1 MNDEDFI
8 EDSYLDPSTE
18 NGSHTISP
26 QEGLGSVRPVPLD
39 RDRFLNGDKNLILES
54 NLHSLPSIQKMMT
67 RKTLMP
73 KNGSMFKKFILMLI
87 ILLNFEIL

>member
-26 QEGLGSVRPVPLD
+26 QEQGLPVQPTLEPFLKTVDWYTFARERSFASYDTSSEAPNRERRP
-39 RDRFLNGDKNLILES
+39 R
-54 NLHSLPSIQKMMT
+54 
-67 RKTLMP
+67 
-73 KNGSMFKKFILMLI
+73 
-87 ILLNFEIL
+87 

>member
-26 QEGLGSVRPVPLD
+26 QEQGLPVQP
-39 RDRFLNGDKNLILES
+39 IHE
-54 NLHSLPSIQKMMT
+54 
-67 RKTLMP
+67 RK
-73 KNGSMFKKFILMLI
+73 
-87 ILLNFEIL
+87 

>member
-26 QEGLGSVRPVPLD
+26 QEWGLPVRTDILGFTLGSSAPKSP
-39 RDRFLNGDKNLILES
+39 
-54 NLHSLPSIQKMMT
+54 KM
-67 RKTLMP
+67 
-73 KNGSMFKKFILMLI
+73 S
-87 ILLNFEIL
+87 

>member
-26 QEGLGSVRPVPLD
+26 QERGLSVHPTLKTDILGFTVGSSAP
-39 RDRFLNGDKNLILES
+39 N
-54 NLHSLPSIQKMMT
+54 HMT
-67 RKTLMP
+67 FAQNRQR
-73 KNGSMFKKFILMLI
+73 
-87 ILLNFEIL
+87 

>member
-26 QEGLGSVRPVPLD
+26 QEWGLPVRTDILGFTLGSSAPKYYNDHP
-39 RDRFLNGDKNLILES
+39 KS
-54 NLHSLPSIQKMMT
+54 PKM
-67 RKTLMP
+67 
-73 KNGSMFKKFILMLI
+73 S
-87 ILLNFEIL
+87 